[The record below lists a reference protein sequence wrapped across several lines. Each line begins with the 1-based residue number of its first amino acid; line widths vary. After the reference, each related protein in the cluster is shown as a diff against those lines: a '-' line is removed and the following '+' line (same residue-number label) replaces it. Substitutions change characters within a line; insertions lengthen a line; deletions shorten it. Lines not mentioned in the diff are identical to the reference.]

1 MYYEKFRAI
10 AELYI
15 VKRFKIRAFFAARYT
30 CGILHLRCKNVFI
43 NVLPV
48 YNHFKA
54 AKYGNKA
61 LAARVHNARFLKHR
75 QKLRREP
82 QRTLAFVYHN
92 VYKLIKVCTLVR
104 FLGNG
109 FRHHARNSKHCAF
122 LGLHNGLIRSL
133 GPGSERSGKVF
144 RRHFFFA

>member
-15 VKRFKIRAFFAARYT
+15 VKRFKIRAFFIACYL
-30 CGILHLRCKNVFI
+30 GSILLRRGNVFI
-43 NVLPV
+43 NFLAV
-48 YNHFKA
+48 YNHLKA

-61 LAARVHNARFLKHR
+61 LAAGIHNARFLKHR
-75 QKLRREP
+75 QKLRREQ